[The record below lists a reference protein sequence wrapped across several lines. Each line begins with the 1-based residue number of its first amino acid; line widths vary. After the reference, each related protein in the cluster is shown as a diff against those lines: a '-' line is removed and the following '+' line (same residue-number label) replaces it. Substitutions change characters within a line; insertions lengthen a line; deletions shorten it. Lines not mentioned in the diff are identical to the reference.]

1 MSEFIESLLIVAIY
15 LLPLF
20 AVLLVCGVLAD
31 YVLPHCPRLIRFMER
46 VFDVDLEGG
55 YEDD

>member
-20 AVLLVCGVLAD
+20 VVLLVCGVLAD